1 MLSSPPEP
9 PQGSSSLLALL
20 EPGCYKRAE
29 AYSLQCYTCE
39 VQSSNSK
46 CLTATTCPSNAT
58 SCLTTVASGSA
69 GGVSATAII
78 KECAVS
84 CTPLTTTIAGVTAT
98 ATCCST
104 DLCNYSGSTSIQ
116 SSYAAIILALG
127 SILTILKS
135 SVL

>member
-1 MLSSPPEP
+1 MAAYT
-9 PQGSSSLLALL
+9 SLLLVIAL
-20 EPGCYKRAE
+20 CA
-29 AYSLQCYTCE
+29 ATVYSLRCYTCE
-39 VQSSNSK
+39 SQSSNSN
-46 CLTATTCPSNAT
+46 CLTETNCTSSAT

-69 GGVSATAII
+69 GGVSATSII
-78 KECAVS
+78 KRCADS

-104 DLCNYSGSTSIQ
+104 DLCNYSGSTSIK